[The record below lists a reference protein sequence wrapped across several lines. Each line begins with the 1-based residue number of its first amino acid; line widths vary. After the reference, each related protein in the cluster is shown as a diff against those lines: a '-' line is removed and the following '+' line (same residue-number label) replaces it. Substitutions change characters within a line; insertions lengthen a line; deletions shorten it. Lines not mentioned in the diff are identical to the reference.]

1 MRKDEGRE
9 NRGDKTSKKK
19 KKIRGNQA
27 QTKTKKT
34 ETSGAGAHTISPTRR
49 PSFCTPAH
57 AQKNPEQDGG
67 GHMQKEP
74 PPPIRLRRRTI
85 TAATHAASHSR
96 HFLHSNIARQPC
108 TNQKVSPP
116 STEPTRSS
124 EAQAYVSE
132 AVTSHSRTSLS
143 TGASNVSETRNSRSA
158 KIYATY
164 LQTNNNSKESHHE
177 GAETGE
183 VAARQDANKGYRV
196 ATSRNFRHACRRAR
210 SLAKV
215 SKAGREEGTTA

>member
-1 MRKDEGRE
+1 MKEERTERRQNKQ
-9 NRGDKTSKKK
+9 NNNNNNKN
-19 KKIRGNQA
+19 RGNQA

-34 ETSGAGAHTISPTRR
+34 ETSGVGAHTISTTQR

-57 AQKNPEQDGG
+57 AQNNLEQDGG

-85 TAATHAASHSR
+85 TAATHAASPSR
-96 HFLHSNIARQPC
+96 RFLHSNIARQPH

-143 TGASNVSETRNSRSA
+143 TGASNVSETSNSRSA
-158 KIYATY
+158 KYMLLTCKLTITQKRAT
-164 LQTNNNSKESHHE
+164 TNEPRLGRLPRGNTLIKGTEWTRHGTS
-177 GAETGE
+177 ATR
-183 VAARQDANKGYRV
+183 AAVRAHWLRSVRRSGRKG
-196 ATSRNFRHACRRAR
+196 
-210 SLAKV
+210 
-215 SKAGREEGTTA
+215 